1 MRMTGSPRAGRP
13 RLAAAGRR
21 GPSPCRAFRCFALLC
36 CVWWAQRRR
45 CTSSRSRDRGAR
57 ATRTKNKCSCAT
69 LPTKA
74 SFSSGDDASGEWAS
88 LGAPCMVCEFHCR
101 VVLPRRGGGGGQK
114 VSASAIAD
122 LVRIGMAEREL
133 EIEKKRRLDIACAKD
148 STPRFHLP
156 RLPLRSVRMFI
167 LRCRTA
173 PRTPK
178 VVAAQV
184 GSPLT
189 NSCRPSDRP
198 LRLRRV
204 GVGSILSTHLRF
216 CRECCRAW
224 HQGIRAAGESLRA
237 PVLPGS
243 VPRAHTESAAR
254 LRDPC
259 KGM

>member
-1 MRMTGSPRAGRP
+1 MHGVRISLPG
-13 RLAAAGRR
+13 
-21 GPSPCRAFRCFALLC
+21 
-36 CVWWAQRRR
+36 
-45 CTSSRSRDRGAR
+45 
-57 ATRTKNKCSCAT
+57 CAST
-69 LPTKA
+69 
-74 SFSSGDDASGEWAS
+74 E
-88 LGAPCMVCEFHCR
+88 
-101 VVLPRRGGGGGQK
+101 GGGGGQK